1 MPSSTP
7 PTAVTALTGQWVVD
21 NMLPGL
27 PLETSDGAPLT
38 DALIDGRIKSV
49 VAAFQRKYGVRLAPT
64 VVKVGSDPLPADP
77 VRAAPED
84 PDPIR
89 ERYRGLDYMH
99 DGNLD
104 NRHHSM
110 KLPVGPVRRIIGV
123 GLRLPG
129 MTAPAA
135 LPVDWISFQ
144 PRSAHIR
151 LYPNKT
157 LSFAV
162 TYTGG
167 WFLNVLGAG
176 RTIPEAWHVTY
187 EAGYDPDDLTG
198 LDYDVLEALGKM
210 VAIELLVPGSM
221 DRFLAEGVGG
231 KTISADGLSQ
241 SIQLL
246 QHAGGLKYAN
256 VIQTLTQQLAEWES
270 MFWAR
275 RGGVR
280 IGIL

>member
-1 MPSSTP
+1 MASSTP
-7 PTAVTALTGQWVVD
+7 PTAVTALTGQWVLD

-27 PLETSDGAPLT
+27 PLETSNGAPLT

-49 VAAFQRKYGVRLAPT
+49 VASFQRKYGIRLAPT
-64 VVKVGSDPLPADP
+64 VIKVGTDPLTDDP
-77 VRAAPED
+77 QV
-84 PDPIR
+84 IQ
-89 ERYRGLDYMH
+89 ERYRGLDYMN

-110 KLPVGPVRRIIGV
+110 KLPIGPVRAITAV

-129 MTAPAA
+129 MYRPAD
-135 LPVDWISFQ
+135 LPVDWISFE
-144 PRSAHIR
+144 PRSNVIR

-187 EAGYDPDDLTG
+187 EAGYGPDDLTG
-198 LDYDVLEALGKM
+198 LDYDILEALGKM
-210 VAIELLVPGSM
+210 VAIELLVPGSL

-246 QHAGGLKYAN
+246 QHAGGIKYAN
-256 VIQTLTQQLAEWES
+256 VIQSLAQQLQEWES

-280 IGIL
+280 MAIL